1 MGGGGKGGG
10 DKPEIDPR
18 AARMAQ
24 DAVFKPYTLTTGVG
38 STEYDKKNNA
48 WSTTLDPTLQGIQ
61 QAGYGGVSGLMSQIP
76 EAYGREAAQF
86 SFDTDLAGRTSD
98 IFREQ
103 SALLEPS
110 FAQQRQQLQS
120 DLFGSGRMGLM
131 LAGES
136 AGAGAGGM
144 VNPDAYGL
152 GRAQSQTL
160 ANLAAQSRQQALGEQ
175 QQAYGIESG
184 IFGTNE
190 AMQQQR
196 AQNLL
201 LGSTGM
207 LGFGEA
213 ITAREAELMKLGLTA
228 EQARGAAS
236 AQGAS
241 AFAQGQQ
248 AAAAI
253 AQATPE
259 EPDLLGQ
266 VLEGALRVGA
276 AYATGGMSEA
286 ALAGTSALSS
296 GGGGFNPVGA
306 FMGTEYG
313 TNFGSEQSRMLAAQD
328 F

>member
-1 MGGGGKGGG
+1 MGKGSSAPKV
-10 DKPEIDPR
+10 DKR
-18 AARMAQ
+18 QVKMAE
-24 DAVFKPYTLTTGVG
+24 DAKFKPYTLTTTVG
-38 STEYDKKNNA
+38 TTDWDKSSNQFNVELA
-48 WSTTLDPTLQGIQ
+48 EPLSSIQ
-61 QAGYGGVSGLMSQIP
+61 REGYYGSQPLMSQIP

-86 SFDTDLAGRTSD
+86 SFDRDLAGRTSD

-103 SALLEPS
+103 SALLEPA

-131 LAGES
+131 LAGEA

-144 VNPDAYGL
+144 VSPDAFGL
-152 GRAQSQTL
+152 GRAQSETL

-253 AQATPE
+253 AQATPQ

-266 VLEGALRVGA
+266 VLEGAVRVGA

-286 ALAGTSALSS
+286 ALAGSQMATA
-296 GGGGFNPVGA
+296 GGNGFNPLGA
-306 FMGTEYG
+306 FAGTEYG

>member
-1 MGGGGKGGG
+1 MGSGKGG
-10 DKPEIDPR
+10 DAPEIDPR
-18 AARMAQ
+18 VAKMAK
-24 DAVFKPYTLTTGVG
+24 DAVFKPYSLTTGAG

-48 WSTTLDPTLQGIQ
+48 WSTTLSPTLQGIQ
-61 QAGYGGVSGLMSQIP
+61 QEGYGGVSGLMSQIP
-76 EAYGREAAQF
+76 QAYGREAAQF
-86 SFDTDLAGRTSD
+86 GFDTDLAGRTSD

-103 SALLEPS
+103 SSLLEPA

-120 DLFGSGRMGLM
+120 NLFGSGRMGLM
-131 LAGES
+131 LSGEA

-144 VNPDAYGL
+144 VNPDAFGL

-160 ANLAAQSRQQALGEQ
+160 ANLATQSRQQALGEQ
-175 QQAYGIESG
+175 KQAFGIESG

-213 ITAREAELMKLGLTA
+213 ATARESELMKLGLTA

-236 AQGAS
+236 AQGAN
-241 AFAQGQQ
+241 AFSQGQQ

-266 VLEGALRVGA
+266 VLEGAVRVGA

-286 ALAGTSALSS
+286 ALAGTSALG

-306 FMGTEYG
+306 FTGTEYG

-328 F
+328 W